1 MATHMLDRS
10 TYWVNG
16 GGVDN
21 PVATGDYRYWWSI
34 YYETDK
40 TNRKTKFTVDYY
52 LQYHFTDYGEDDP
65 YSFIVPSGTSTVY
78 INGSSIGSVKTSTK
92 TIEKGTNK
100 VRVYIGQKTFSIN
113 HSNDGSASFTFQ
125 GFGFG
130 IGTSSSTYSTP
141 KNFPSIPSQSKLGE
155 IKTFDID
162 SGISSIGVTKYV
174 DGYYDVLQISNGSNV
189 FKTINGFKNGD
200 PVTFTETELDDIYTK
215 IPTGDKAT
223 FTFKLTTYTNSSKT
237 TTIGTD
243 TKTATGNFTIV
254 LPTVKGAIC
263 EDIVINTVDL
273 TGDTTRQTIIKDYSH
288 IVVKIPASM
297 HATANTRKATIKE
310 YIIEDKHITYD
321 ASGHTVYLDE
331 RDENGNVIHNSEA
344 KYTQKDHIVIY
355 AVDSRETSSLPF
367 TQKFTNYIDYH
378 SITINGKD
386 AKIQRDDNGISRFV
400 TVSFEGTWWQK
411 NFGVVENSLTT
422 VVYYRNAEDG
432 YWTDI
437 NEFVNG
443 AEIGHIDESLI
454 DTSTPGVFKYNGP
467 ISSNK
472 DDKGF
477 DISIPY
483 DMLIVLF
490 DEISNRFLAITVE
503 YGEPAIAVYKNKAAL
518 GGPYDE
524 SLGGTQLWGDIY
536 VNGEP
541 HGSDSSGSAQRHA
554 ISAILANDYTDSF
567 GAWLTYRIYFDKV
580 TVVGDKLTYNQN
592 TGRIIVGAGVSKVR
606 IGGCAYYCGKKTE
619 AENHPDK
626 GVTLP
631 ACEMRVWCTT
641 YNADGAGIDSTPAYL
656 KHENNNTNTSVN
668 VPDKIFEVGEGWQ
681 IDMGVQVSINSTVT
695 LVRKGTTLYVEVME

>member
-78 INGSSIGSVKTSTK
+78 INGGSIGSVKTSTK
-92 TIEKGTNK
+92 TIEKGMNK
-100 VRVYIGQKTFSIN
+100 VRVYIGQETFSIN

-130 IGTSSSTYSTP
+130 IGTSPSEYSTP

-200 PVTFTETELDDIYTK
+200 PVTFTETELDNIYAK

-237 TTIGTD
+237 TSIGTD
-243 TKTATGNFTIV
+243 TKTATGNFTII
-254 LPTVKGAIC
+254 LPTVKGAVCTDNIK
-263 EDIVINTVDL
+263 NMPNW
-273 TGDTTRQTIIKDYSH
+273 TGDSTNQTIVRDISH
-288 IVVKIPASM
+288 IIVTIPTSM
-297 HATANTRKATIKE
+297 HAVANTRGATIKE
-310 YIIEDKHITYD
+310 YVIEDKHVDYN
-321 ASGHTVYLDE
+321 ASGSSVNLWTEDGEGHPDPESANVY
-331 RDENGNVIHNSEA
+331 NN
-344 KYTQKDHIVIY
+344 KDYVTIY

-367 TQKFTNYIDYH
+367 IQKFEKYVPYEHVSFNTKTA
-378 SITINGKD
+378 SIV
-386 AKIQRDDNGISRFV
+386 RDNGGVGRQV
-400 TVSFEGTWWQK
+400 TLSIEGTWWNG
-411 NFGVVENSLTT
+411 NFGAVQNALEFE
-422 VVYYRNAEDG
+422 VYYRNAEDG
-432 YWTDI
+432 YWNSFD
-437 NEFVNG
+437 EFLEG
-443 AEIGHIDESLI
+443 ASIGQIDTSLI
-454 DTSTPGVFKYNGP
+454 DLSETGKFKYNGP
-467 ISSNK
+467 VMSTEN
-472 DDKGF
+472 DKGF
-477 DISIPY
+477 DVKYPY
-483 DMLIVLF
+483 DIVMVVY
-490 DEISNRFLAITVE
+490 DEIDNRGFYITVE

-541 HGSDSSGSAQRHA
+541 HSIGSEINAAIQRHIVSA
-554 ISAILANDYTDSF
+554 YLNTDQSFSMISWTSEQVNFDS
-567 GAWLTYRIYFDKV
+567 AV
-580 TVVGDKLTYNQN
+580 VVGDKLQFQD
-592 TGRIIVGAGVSKVR
+592 GIVKIGEGVKYVKVSASAYF
-606 IGGCAYYCGKKTE
+606 IG
-619 AENHPDK
+619 
-626 GVTLP
+626 
-631 ACEMRVWCTT
+631 
-641 YNADGAGIDSTPAYL
+641 STPAGQIRAWYQIMDTNG
-656 KHENNNTNTSVN
+656 KERYGVPAFMYKSNNDANTMLVIPTRTL
-668 VPDKIFEVGEGWQ
+668 EVTEGEGVRLIVQ
-681 IDMGVQVSINSTVT
+681 IGNTADISLIQ
-695 LVRKGTTLYVEVME
+695 RGTTLDVEVVG